1 MMGACASKPQLRKAE
16 ADDAAAGPVVEA
28 EALLSKAITEGWMQ
42 EKDAA
47 GMLRGLQAKVGRG
60 EATSAQLATAVAKKV
75 GWLEVRAG
83 QRARKR
89 MKPTTTEPTR
99 AQPMAKPDGPE
110 PVGAADQGET
120 GAFQQLVAETSHA
133 AVAAWLSAPGS
144 DVEKALK
151 KSMRTR
157 HAELDQVS
165 HGLQLQSLLRT
176 LIPPISCRTRPR
188 ERRSHCGC

>member
-75 GWLEVRAG
+75 GWLEVLRCIGTAYTSA
-83 QRARKR
+83 ARR
-89 MKPTTTEPTR
+89 PR
-99 AQPMAKPDGPE
+99 
-110 PVGAADQGET
+110 
-120 GAFQQLVAETSHA
+120 
-133 AVAAWLSAPGS
+133 LSACCATARILRAPVLARTGS
-144 DVEKALK
+144 EPARDG
-151 KSMRTR
+151 R
-157 HAELDQVS
+157 
-165 HGLQLQSLLRT
+165 
-176 LIPPISCRTRPR
+176 
-188 ERRSHCGC
+188 